1 MTWNEFTSHI
11 LNFGVCVCETPLP
24 NESFKVHRKTDPL
37 FQISGKK
44 CKQAWPSV
52 HMITYKTP
60 IPDGYL
66 NLRLSLTL
74 PFGAE
79 RFIFPKYLFCIQ
91 NHSLPT
97 LCLCKQVP

>member
-1 MTWNEFTSHI
+1 MC
-11 LNFGVCVCETPLP
+11 VCVCENTTS

-37 FQISGKK
+37 FQISGGKNVSK
-44 CKQAWPSV
+44 LGHLFMQV
-52 HMITYKTP
+52 TYKTP

-79 RFIFPKYLFCIQ
+79 LVSFSKVSILYTKP
-91 NHSLPT
+91 LPSNIMLMQT
-97 LCLCKQVP
+97 SPMNP